1 MEQNISDD
9 VIVKNLA
16 VEIAELLFKKGNKY
30 LSKKKPENYNEEESL
45 DTYNFIIKSIS
56 EKLEDRLYGSEN
68 LQYSLSKK
76 QMRDAYYDLSNL
88 DKLVTVY
95 DTKLII

>member
-30 LSKKKPENYNEEESL
+30 LSKKKPENYNEEES
-45 DTYNFIIKSIS
+45 K
-56 EKLEDRLYGSEN
+56 
-68 LQYSLSKK
+68 
-76 QMRDAYYDLSNL
+76 
-88 DKLVTVY
+88 
-95 DTKLII
+95 